1 VELRKIE
8 NVEWGKVSTILLRY
22 FAHGIAFSILFLILG
37 FIWAFVFVFLM
48 FIGFIIGFII
58 GIVLLFLIIGYL
70 NSAITSYLWFPVET
84 SFWGTLFHGLALFI
98 VLLIAQVIV
107 TWIPNLVVP
116 GIFTQISTF
125 IIGTFVNG
133 ILCKNVAKYWKTG
146 FV

>member
-1 VELRKIE
+1 VEGEK
-8 NVEWGKVSTILLRY
+8 KVRILFRY
-22 FAHGIAFSILFLILG
+22 FAHGIVFSLLFLILG
-37 FIWAFVFVFLM
+37 FIWTFIFVFLV
-48 FIGFIIGFII
+48 FIGFIIGSII
-58 GIVLLFLIIGYL
+58 GIALLFLLIGYL
-70 NSAITSYLWFPVET
+70 NSAITCYLWFPVET

-98 VLLIAQVIV
+98 VLLIAQVFV

-133 ILCKNVAKYWKTG
+133 LLCKNVAKYWKTG

>member
-1 VELRKIE
+1 VEGEKRSRVLF
-8 NVEWGKVSTILLRY
+8 RY
-22 FAHGIAFSILFLILG
+22 FAHGIAFSILFLILS
-37 FIWAFVFVFLM
+37 FIWAFVFVFLV

-70 NSAITSYLWFPVET
+70 NSAITSWLWFPVET
-84 SFWGTLFHGLALFI
+84 SFWDALFHGLALFTL
-98 VLLIAQVIV
+98 LLIAQVFI

-133 ILCKNVAKYWKTG
+133 LLGKNVAKYWKRG
-146 FV
+146 LV